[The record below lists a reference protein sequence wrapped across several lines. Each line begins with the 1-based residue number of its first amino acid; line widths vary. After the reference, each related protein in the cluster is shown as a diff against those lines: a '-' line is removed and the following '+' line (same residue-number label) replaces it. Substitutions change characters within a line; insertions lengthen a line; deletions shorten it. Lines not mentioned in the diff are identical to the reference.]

1 MPVDDL
7 YRQLQQHLDRMPVG
21 FPATESGVEIRIL
34 RHLFTPEEA
43 EIALEL
49 SAIPEPVAV
58 VSRRLK
64 SKMSLAECTRALEQ
78 MAGKGIIHRLPIRGK
93 PRYCK
98 MILALG
104 MFERQLNR
112 LTPEFDKDIREY
124 MNGAFGDAFHSK
136 KTTQLRTVPVH
147 QSIAVEHNVATYDDI
162 REYVKRSDGPFAK
175 MNCICRQGN
184 DLHQESCKQ
193 TKLRENCL
201 TMGMAAETM
210 VGHGAASYISQQEM
224 LQLLDEADKEGLVL
238 QPENTKTPL
247 FVCCCC
253 GCCCGVLGSAKRYPR
268 PAEYFSANFRAEVD
282 AGECSSCWMCRERC
296 QMEAILEVDGR
307 SSVDDARCIGCAL
320 CVTTCPSGALKLKPK
335 AASKIPPDD
344 TQALYV
350 TLLRERYGPL
360 GMASLGGRKLLGMK
374 F

>member
-7 YRQLQQHLDRMPVG
+7 YRQLQRHLDRMPVG

-34 RHLFTPEEA
+34 KHLFTPEEA
-43 EIALEL
+43 TIALEL

-58 VSRRLK
+58 IHKRFQ
-64 SKMSLAECTRALEQ
+64 SKMSLADCSNALQQ
-78 MAGKGIIHRLPIRGK
+78 MAGKGLIHEFPIQGQMH
-93 PRYCK
+93 YGK
-98 MILALG
+98 MIFAIG
-104 MFERQLNR
+104 MFERQVNR
-112 LTPEFDKDIREY
+112 LTPEFEKDAREY
-124 MNGAFGDAFHSK
+124 LLGTFAEAFHSK

-162 REYVKRSDGPFAK
+162 REFVKRSDGPFAK
-175 MNCICRQGN
+175 MNCICRQGS
-184 DLHQESCKQ
+184 DLYRESCKHTQ
-193 TKLRENCL
+193 LRENCL
-201 TMGMAAETM
+201 MLGMAAEAM
-210 VGHGAASYISQQEM
+210 VGHGAARFISREEM

-253 GCCCGVLGSAKRYPR
+253 GCCCGVLGSAKKFPR
-268 PAEYFSANFRAEVD
+268 PAEYFSASYRAEVD
-282 AGECSSCWMCRERC
+282 SDSCASCWVCRERC
-296 QMEAILEVDGR
+296 QMEAILEVDGV
-307 SSVDDARCIGCAL
+307 SQVDEARCIGCAL

-335 AASKIPPDD
+335 AAPKIPPDD
-344 TQALYV
+344 SRALYI

-360 GMASLGGRKLLGMK
+360 GMASLAGRKLLGMK